1 MFDSPLLHDPAV
13 ALLNSKPQAFTF
25 SQLKL
30 LLFATTAAKQTIAKA
45 LKSSSLC
52 ILAMKHRITQAM
64 IHAKTEAVILYKVAN
79 YEKTLETLDHPLLT
93 PRPR

>member
-52 ILAMKHRITQAM
+52 ILAMKHRM